1 MRLPVLILRNKTYLK
16 SRRSSPIAPLSSS
29 GISHLF
35 IKVMEF
41 NKREAIRRRPKKRA
55 MAGQAQKRSPPHILA
70 DEPFNPPPADYW
82 ALDSFLRWVLVILAN
97 LQ

>member
-16 SRRSSPIAPLSSS
+16 SRRSRPIAPLSSS
-29 GISHLF
+29 GILHLF

-55 MAGQAQKRSPPHILA
+55 MAGQAQKRSPPYILA
-70 DEPFNPPPADYW
+70 DEHFNPPPADYW
-82 ALDSFLRWVLVILAN
+82 ALDAFLRWVLVILAN